1 MGIIKEL
8 DQGTINQIAA
18 GEVVERPSSI
28 VKELLENSIDAGATR
43 ISVEIEEGGTKSI
56 RITDN
61 GKGINKEDI
70 RIAFL
75 RHTTSKI
82 KTAMD
87 LLTVSSLGFRGEALS
102 SIAAVCQV
110 ELLTRTADAM
120 EGIRYRIEGGK
131 EVGFEEIGIP
141 VGTTFIVNNIFFNT
155 PARRKFLRT
164 AQTEAGYV
172 SDIIEKIALSHP
184 EIAISFKSNGKI
196 KIHTSGNGN
205 LKDVIYSI
213 YGREITE
220 NILEINEENDF
231 MKISGYIGKAIIS
244 KGNRTFENYFINGRY
259 IKSNIISKAIEDG
272 YKFILMQHKYPFTVI
287 DFTIKPEYL
296 DVNVHPSK
304 MELRFR
310 KSESIYP
317 MISECIND
325 ALIEKP
331 NIIDVTFE
339 KNVEKAEQIKY
350 IPEPFENKR
359 QDIVNSIN
367 NNLSNDNNSNVK
379 YDFYNFGEGPKESD
393 NLENN
398 NLNNDLNTGF
408 NSSLNSNLTT
418 GSNQL
423 NITPSEFGNNTLQ
436 EDVNYNATAN
446 SINNITNNKMV
457 QRELTEEYDNFL
469 SEVAKP
475 KHKIIGQVFDTY
487 WIVEYNDKMY
497 IIDQHAAHEKVM
509 FESLMNKLENKEISS
524 QMINPPIILSLSMS
538 ESQLLEKYLENFKNI
553 GFQIEPFGG
562 QDYAVRAVPSDLYT
576 LDSEDVLMGI
586 VDNLSNETGKMVP
599 DIINEKIASMSCK
612 AAVKGNSKLS
622 YEEADKLIEQLLQ
635 LDNPYNCP
643 HGRPTI
649 ISMSKYELEKKFK
662 RII

>member
-8 DQGTINQIAA
+8 DQGTINQIEA

-259 IKSNIISKAIEDG
+259 IKNNIISKAIEDG

-287 DFTIKPEYL
+287 DFIIKPEYL

-367 NNLSNDNNSNVK
+367 NNLSNDNSSNAK
-379 YDFYNFGEGPKESD
+379 YDFYNFGTGPKESD

-418 GSNQL
+418 GANQL
-423 NITPSEFGNNTLQ
+423 NMTPSEFGNNTLQ